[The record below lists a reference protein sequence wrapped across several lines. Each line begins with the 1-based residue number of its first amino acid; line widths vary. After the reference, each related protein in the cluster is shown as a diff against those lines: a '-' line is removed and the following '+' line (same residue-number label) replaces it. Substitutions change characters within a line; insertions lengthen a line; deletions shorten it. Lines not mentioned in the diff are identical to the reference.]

1 MNDYKLAWSN
11 HSDKELIIL
20 MCNFPSLTCPKFET
34 SSLISV
40 MSSMHMKGRSRT
52 IGMSLEPED
61 CPNTGEIMWLY
72 LYYTEAVNMLKVH
85 ERSSSI
91 FPWGTIWFR
100 KPRNLHGER
109 LGVYSFTSTVHG
121 RHQDITIW
129 KSNEFIVLIQTLR
142 RNSDQDRLR
151 DIKAAILHFEN

>member
-1 MNDYKLAWSN
+1 MNHYKLAWSN
-11 HSDKELIIL
+11 HNDKELIIL

-34 SSLISV
+34 CSPISV
-40 MSSMHMKGRSRT
+40 ISSMHMKGRSRT
-52 IGMSLEPED
+52 MECRLNQKIAQTQAKLCGY
-61 CPNTGEIMWLY
+61 I

-91 FPWGTIWFR
+91 IPWGTIWFR